1 MFDDDVFVDWN
12 VVFEFLSEEQC
23 LSNDVYG
30 DRDHVQDHYS
40 GVELLLL
47 G

>member
-1 MFDDDVFVDWN
+1 MFDDVFVDWN

-23 LSNDVYG
+23 VSNDVYS
-30 DRDHVQDHYS
+30 DRHHVQDHDS
-40 GVELLLL
+40 SVELLLL